1 MKLSPL
7 VLLINLEKR
16 TDRLLRMQN
25 RLAGIIYTRIDA
37 VDIESL
43 SDEIRI
49 FESNLSAPE
58 LACSASHIK
67 ALKTFLKTDHE
78 ACIVL
83 EDDVLFSDDFKTI
96 VNSGLVLPDDAYV
109 LKLETFK
116 HKIFVSRRKF
126 RVDKFK
132 YVKMQSGHYGAA
144 AYMTSRNGAKHIIAE
159 LIKQSLPVDDVI
171 FKDMLG
177 CKEYGHA
184 LQLLPACCIQENLD
198 NQEIDSDISE
208 GRNYRCH
215 FQSSPYVKQNKIYKE
230 MMRAKTRLVRFLK
243 GQKRIRVEFKN
254 SKT

>member
-16 TDRLLRMQN
+16 TDRLLKMQN
-25 RLAGIIYTRIDA
+25 RLAGIDYTRIDA
-37 VDIESL
+37 IAAENIPDNIGVL
-43 SDEIRI
+43 
-49 FESNLSAPE
+49 ESNLSKPE
-58 LACSASHIK
+58 LACNESHIK
-67 ALKTFLKTDHE
+67 ALRTFLKTDHE

-144 AYMTSRNGAKHIIAE
+144 AYMTSRNGAKHILAE

-208 GRNYRCH
+208 GRNYRCQ
-215 FQSSPYVKQNKIYKE
+215 FESSPYAKQNKIYKE
-230 MMRAKTRLVRFLK
+230 MMRAKTRLVRCLK